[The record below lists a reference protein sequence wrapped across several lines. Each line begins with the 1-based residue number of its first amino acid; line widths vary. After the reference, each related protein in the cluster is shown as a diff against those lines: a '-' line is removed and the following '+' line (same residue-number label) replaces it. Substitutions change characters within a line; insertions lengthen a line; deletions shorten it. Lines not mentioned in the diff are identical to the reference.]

1 MAKRSK
7 VVRQQ
12 QRQVLVDRYRE
23 RRETLRKLSVD
34 TKLSLE
40 ERMEARAALG
50 LLPRNSSITR
60 LRNRCLVTGRPRG
73 YSRRLGISRVA
84 VRRMAHAGFL
94 PGLTKSSW

>member
-1 MAKRSK
+1 MAKKSK